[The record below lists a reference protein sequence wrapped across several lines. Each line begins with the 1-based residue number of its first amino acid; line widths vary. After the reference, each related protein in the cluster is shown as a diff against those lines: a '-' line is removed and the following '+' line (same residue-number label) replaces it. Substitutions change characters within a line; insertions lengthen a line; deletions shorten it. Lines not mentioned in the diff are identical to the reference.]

1 MAIRLQN
8 VSKLYVEGGK
18 KQTILSGLNAHFQ
31 TGKFSV
37 VLGKSGSGK
46 STLLNIIGGID
57 VPDSGEV
64 FIENRDLSNLS
75 DYDRTMFRRRNIGF
89 IFQFFN
95 LIPTLTV
102 LENSLLISELDGD
115 DRRKSKKNALHILE
129 RVGLKDRIDTMPEFL
144 SGGEQ
149 QRVAIARA
157 LVNDPQIILADEPTG
172 NLDQFTGLKILEML
186 VQMIQEKKK
195 TLIMVTHSIEAL
207 ARADNVFRIEN
218 GMLIPTSSEGTQDS
232 DS

>member
-1 MAIRLQN
+1 MAILLQN
-8 VSKLYVEGGK
+8 ISKFYLEGGK
-18 KQTILSGLNAHFQ
+18 KQTILSGLNAHFPK
-31 TGKFSV
+31 GKFSV

-64 FIENRDLSNLS
+64 LVENRNLSNLS
-75 DYDRTMFRRRNIGF
+75 DYERTLFRRRRLGF

-102 LENSLLISELDGD
+102 LENTILISELDGVN
-115 DRRKSKKNALHILE
+115 RRQSKKNAISILE
-129 RVGLKDRIDTMPEFL
+129 HVGLEDRLDSMPEYL

-157 LVNDPQIILADEPTG
+157 LVNNPQIILADEPTG
-172 NLDQFTGLKILEML
+172 NLDHNTGLIVLEMMVRL
-186 VQMIQEKKK
+186 IQEKKK
-195 TLIMVTHSIEAL
+195 TLVMATHSKEAL
-207 ARADNVFRIEN
+207 AIADHIFQIEN
-218 GMLIPTSSEGTQDS
+218 GLLVPTSLEGIQKS
-232 DS
+232 VS

>member
-8 VSKLYVEGGK
+8 VSKRYVEGGK
-18 KQTILSGLNAHFQ
+18 NQTILSGLNAHFHK
-31 TGKFSV
+31 GKFSV

-46 STLLNIIGGID
+46 STLLNIISGID
-57 VPDSGEV
+57 IPDSGEV
-64 FIENRDLSNLS
+64 LIENRNLSNLS

-102 LENSLLISELDGD
+102 LENTILISELDGE
-115 DRRKSKKNALHILE
+115 DRRISKKNALRILE
-129 RVGLKDRIDTMPEFL
+129 RVGLEDRIDAMPEFL

-157 LVNDPQIILADEPTG
+157 LVNNPQIILADEPTG
-172 NLDQFTGLKILEML
+172 NLDQYTGLNVLEML
-186 VQMIQEKKK
+186 IRLIQEKKK
-195 TLIMVTHSIEAL
+195 TLVMATHSKEAL
-207 ARADNVFRIEN
+207 ARADNIFRIEN
-218 GMLIPTSSEGTQDS
+218 GLLISASSEGMQDS